1 MAKLSPQEAAAKWAN
16 RLSGASADIQ
26 KGVQNVSVAPTQKAA
41 AAKAKMRQN
50 ILAAIDN
57 GTWENGLKA
66 VSLQDW
72 QNAFIQKGIPR
83 ITQGTQ
89 AAQSKVADFHSKLQ
103 PAQDALSAKV
113 ASMPK
118 MNLPDSIARMTTFV
132 QGMAALKGKLK

>member
-1 MAKLSPQEAAAKWAN
+1 MAKMSPQQVAAKWAN
-16 RLSGASADIQ
+16 RLSGASADITQ
-26 KGVQNVSVAPTQKAA
+26 GVNNVTVAPSQKAIA
-41 AAKAKMRQN
+41 NKAKMRQN

-57 GTWENGLKA
+57 GSWENGLKG
-66 VSLQDW
+66 VTLQDW
-72 QNAFIQKGIPR
+72 QQAFITKGIPR

-89 AAQSKVADFHSKLQ
+89 AAQTKVADFHAKLQ

-118 MNLPDSIARMTTFV
+118 MNLSDSIARMTTFV